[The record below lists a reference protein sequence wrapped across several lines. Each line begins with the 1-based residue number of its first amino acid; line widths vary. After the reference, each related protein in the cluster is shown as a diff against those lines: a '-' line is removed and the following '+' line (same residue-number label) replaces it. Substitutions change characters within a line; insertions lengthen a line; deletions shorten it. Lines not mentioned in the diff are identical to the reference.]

1 MAQHQSGQLAGIDGL
16 ADMVRHTGGQASLAV
31 GWQGIGG
38 HCDDRRSNLHL
49 LAQHPGGG
57 VAVHF
62 RHLDVHQDG
71 VVRQRGTPHA
81 GDALLTIAGNL
92 DLCPRMAEEFARDLL
107 VKGVVLHHQ
116 EAQTGQRLLGGQ
128 VGRGMAIYRHRGP
141 TRGLRYGIKQHRRG
155 DRLDEEAVKGVC
167 FLAQPLSDQL
177 AAMGGDHQDGRQMPR
192 ITGTNALDGFPAV
205 HARHD
210 PVHTED
216 VE

>member
-1 MAQHQSGQLAGIDGL
+1 
-16 ADMVRHTGGQASLAV
+16 
-31 GWQGIGG
+31 
-38 HCDDRRSNLHL
+38 
-49 LAQHPGGG
+49 
-57 VAVHF
+57 
-62 RHLDVHQDG
+62 
-71 VVRQRGTPHA
+71 
-81 GDALLTIAGNL
+81 
-92 DLCPRMAEEFARDLL
+92 MAEEFVRDLL